1 MFVIDTRK
9 IVEVF
14 CFIDDFCKEI
24 QAYYATHPL
33 PAGGGQKGGL
43 SRK

>member
-1 MFVIDTRK
+1 
-9 IVEVF
+9 VF

-33 PAGGGQKGGL
+33 PAGLKTRLAAGK
-43 SRK
+43 KAA